1 MPADAKRIA
10 TDRVKWS
17 VKYQKKYGIESG
29 LARELPEGLP
39 ERIQH
44 LCKRTYR
51 ALEISGFARVDLRL
65 GNDGSV
71 WVIEANPNPQ
81 IAKGEDFAASAEKL
95 GISYESLLQ
104 RIVNLGLRWQP
115 ESVA

>member
-29 LARELPEGLP
+29 VARDLPDDVG

-44 LCKRTYR
+44 VCRRAYR
-51 ALEISGFARVDLRL
+51 ALELSGFARIDLRL
-65 GNDGSV
+65 EADGSV

-81 IAKGEDFAASAEKL
+81 IAKGEDFAASADKA
-95 GISYESLLQ
+95 GIGYESLLQ
-104 RIVNLGLRWQP
+104 RILNLGIRWEP